1 MKNGFAKANLV
12 PSNLKAIN
20 FAFPIMLG
28 FAMLRDEIV
37 RIYVQNMSTLKKSFD
52 RYRSYYDI
60 ESYMPEE
67 FKKLFQYRLFKNVF
81 VWYRDYFIGGG
92 ITEDIP
98 SEFKYCQLEVSNSD
112 DTTNWNYTRE
122 TISLDL
128 RGLEEY
134 TPSDSVFVLRAY
146 YPNSTRLCKVCEKG
160 FLAVVFLDGGYIC
173 VERYV
178 FERLFGLNPG
188 LSQLPSISDVY
199 KVITLFNTGF

>member
-1 MKNGFAKANLV
+1 MC
-12 PSNLKAIN
+12 SN
-20 FAFPIMLG
+20 
-28 FAMLRDEIV
+28 EIV
-37 RIYVQNMSTLKKSFD
+37 RIYVRNMSTLKKSFN

-60 ESYMPEE
+60 ESYVPKG

-81 VWYRDYFIGGG
+81 VLYRDYLIISG
-92 ITEDIP
+92 ITENIPSENIP
-98 SEFKYCQLEVSNSD
+98 SEFKRCQLEVSDYD
-112 DTTNWNYTRE
+112 DKTSWNGTKE

-128 RGLEEY
+128 RGLEKY

-146 YPNSTRLCKVCEKG
+146 YPNSTHLCKVCEKG

-178 FERLFGLNPG
+178 FECLFGLNPG
-188 LSQLPSISDVY
+188 LSQLPSISDMY